1 VYKKTGR
8 PAHRPSYVPTTKDR
22 KVVESMAAYGIP
34 HDQISLA
41 IDIDAK
47 TLRKHFAHELAT
59 AHIKANAKVAE
70 TAYRLGTGGK
80 CPPATFFWLKCRA
93 GWRETVNVDQRRIG
107 PDGTPLGTRSS

>member
-1 VYKKTGR
+1 VYKKGSKGG
-8 PAHRPSYVPTTKDR
+8 RPSYVPTNKDR

-41 IDIDAK
+41 IGIDAK

-70 TAYRLGTGGK
+70 TAYSMATGGK